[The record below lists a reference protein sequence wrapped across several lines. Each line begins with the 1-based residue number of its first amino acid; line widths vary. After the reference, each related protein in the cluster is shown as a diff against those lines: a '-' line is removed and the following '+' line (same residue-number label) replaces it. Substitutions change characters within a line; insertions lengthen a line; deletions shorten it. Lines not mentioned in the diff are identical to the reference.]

1 MNAQDSAVCSAE
13 IGQILARLPHRYPF
27 ILVDRLLRCVPMQS
41 SHALKNVSRNEPFF
55 DGSDS
60 PQLRMPQMLIIEAMA
75 QNCALLCSLSVAKP
89 AGATYFFAGIDKCR
103 FGRSVGPGDQMLLE
117 ATIVRISPLLGKFHA
132 RALVA
137 EELVAEA
144 DFIAVAAQQS
154 PRPARE

>member
-55 DGSDS
+55 EGSES

-154 PRPARE
+154 PRLTRE